1 VPEDAALILQDQA
14 KRVVAGSEGAISL
27 GAVAG
32 LLLTLYSASSGMRN
46 LIEGM
51 NIAYGEEEKRGFIK
65 KALVAA
71 LLTVGVVV
79 GFLVAVGLVIALPI
93 VFQTIPLGGYAETM
107 LALARWPILA
117 LVMIVGLAVV
127 YRFGPSRSNPQWQWV
142 SIGAVV
148 ATLIWIIG
156 SVAFSAYVRNFASYN
171 ETYGSL
177 GAAIIL
183 LMWLW
188 LSAFAILL
196 GAELNSE
203 LEHQTEKDTTV
214 GSPKPMGQRG
224 AVKADTRP
232 TQP

>member
-1 VPEDAALILQDQA
+1 MAKQSPPTESSGRPGSSASTPLAMPRRGWIQILRRVWNAVNQDHVSVVAAGVAFFALLAVFPGIGVLVAIAGLVLEPAEVEQQLSSLMVAVPEDAALILQDQA

-107 LALARWPILA
+107 LAL
-117 LVMIVGLAVV
+117 
-127 YRFGPSRSNPQWQWV
+127 
-142 SIGAVV
+142 
-148 ATLIWIIG
+148 
-156 SVAFSAYVRNFASYN
+156 
-171 ETYGSL
+171 
-177 GAAIIL
+177 
-183 LMWLW
+183 
-188 LSAFAILL
+188 
-196 GAELNSE
+196 
-203 LEHQTEKDTTV
+203 
-214 GSPKPMGQRG
+214 
-224 AVKADTRP
+224 
-232 TQP
+232 